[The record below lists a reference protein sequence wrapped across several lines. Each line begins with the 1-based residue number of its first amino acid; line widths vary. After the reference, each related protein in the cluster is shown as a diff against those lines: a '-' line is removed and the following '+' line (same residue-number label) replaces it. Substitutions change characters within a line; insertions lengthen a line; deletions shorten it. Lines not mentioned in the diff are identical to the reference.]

1 MYGVRAV
8 SHEGLHNSMHQLSPR
23 AHHGP
28 QSSPLLESSTV
39 RRPMMGLSG
48 LTRRN
53 KPLQNTP
60 SPRLAVGL
68 VVKWDGSADH
78 GLDSQSLG

>member
-1 MYGVRAV
+1 
-8 SHEGLHNSMHQLSPR
+8 
-23 AHHGP
+23 
-28 QSSPLLESSTV
+28 
-39 RRPMMGLSG
+39 MGLSG